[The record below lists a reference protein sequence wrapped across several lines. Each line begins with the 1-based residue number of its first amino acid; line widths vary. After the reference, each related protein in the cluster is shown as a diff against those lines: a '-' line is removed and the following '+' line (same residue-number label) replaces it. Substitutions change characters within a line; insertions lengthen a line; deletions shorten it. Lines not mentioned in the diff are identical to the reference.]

1 MNIRYRPEIDGLR
14 AISIISVLIYHAQL
28 ELFGSKMLT
37 GGFIGVDIF
46 FVISGYLITSIILK
60 EILIKSTFSFS
71 YFFERRVRR
80 IIPVL
85 LFVIL
90 ISFPFFYFVLSPNSF
105 INFSES
111 INSSLFFIS
120 NFFFHYKTQVY
131 ATESSLLI
139 PFLHTWSLSIE
150 EQYYILFPIFLLI
163 IFKYFRK
170 YLLLFL
176 FLGFVFSLLIAQLIS
191 KVHAEFAFYL
201 LPTRLWELLMG
212 SMLSYLE
219 INRAYRSNNKNL
231 NQYMTL
237 IGFCLLI
244 GSFIYF
250 HDRMYHPSLI
260 TLLPIIG
267 VSLIIWFSKKDELIT
282 KILSSKYFVKIGL
295 ISYSLYIWH
304 YPIFAYSRIKGI
316 MSTEIEKIF
325 LIGITFILSTLT
337 YFFIEKIFRDKKIK
351 FRKILYILSAGII
364 SIFIM
369 TTYVIKNDGLE
380 NRSKLPVINIK
391 ELNFDKIE
399 LQSEN
404 NKGIKIL
411 FFGDST
417 IGFVWD
423 YFVKQY
429 GNKMTIY
436 NFSKGDCILIFNY
449 ELEKLDKN
457 FKYKKAPICAEKM
470 KEALLTIKNS
480 KNYYAVYGGM
490 MPKVLSGKWFQDK
503 NGYKHLD
510 RITNSEIW
518 LGRYKP
524 VNPNAGSLEEAV
536 VRTIKEISK
545 NAKKTYLIY
554 PFPELNFLPR
564 QIITM
569 KDLKKLNNLT
579 ISKDVYKKRI
589 KETEKLYDSLTEKN
603 IIKIKPENIICV
615 FNNRCFSYANGR
627 FIYLD
632 DIHFGPDGTIL
643 LANEIIKDINLDNK

>member
-1 MNIRYRPEIDGLR
+1 MNIKYRPEIDGLR
-14 AISIISVLIYHAQL
+14 AISIIAVIIYHSQL

-60 EILIKSTFSFS
+60 EILIKKTFSFL

-85 LFVIL
+85 LFIIL

-105 INFSES
+105 VNFSES

-150 EQYYILFPIFLLI
+150 EQYYILFPFSLLI
-163 IFKYFRK
+163 ICKYFRK
-170 YLLLFL
+170 YLLHVL
-176 FLGFVFSLLIAQLIS
+176 FLGFVSSLLIAQLIS
-191 KVHAEFAFYL
+191 KDHAEFAFYL

-212 SMLSYLE
+212 SILSYFE
-219 INRAYRSNNKNL
+219 INRTYRSKNENL
-231 NQYMTL
+231 NQSMTL
-237 IGFCLLI
+237 LGFFLLI
-244 GSFIYF
+244 SSFIYF
-250 HDRMYHPSLI
+250 NDKMYHPSLI

-304 YPIFAYSRIKGI
+304 YPIFAYSRIKGM
-316 MSTEIEKIF
+316 MSTEIDKIL
-325 LIGITFILSTLT
+325 LIGITLILSTLT
-337 YFFIEKIFRDKKIK
+337 YFFIEKIFRNKKIK
-351 FRKILYILSAGII
+351 FRKILYILSAGLIT
-364 SIFIM
+364 IFIM
-369 TTYVIKNDGLE
+369 TTYVIKNNGLE
-380 NRSKLPVINIK
+380 NRSKLPVINIE

-399 LQSEN
+399 LKSNSNED
-404 NKGIKIL
+404 IKIL

-417 IGFVWD
+417 MGFLWD

-429 GNKMTIY
+429 GDKITIY
-436 NFSKGDCILIFNY
+436 NFTKGNCILIFNY
-449 ELEKLDKN
+449 ELEKLDRN
-457 FKYKKAPICAEKM
+457 FKYKKAPICADKM
-470 KEALLTIKNS
+470 KESLLTLKNL

-490 MPKVLSGKWFQDK
+490 MPKVLSGKWFYNQ
-503 NGYKHLD
+503 NGFKHLD
-510 RITNSEIW
+510 KITNSEIW

-524 VNPNAGSLEEAV
+524 VNSNAGSLEEEI
-536 VRTIKEISK
+536 VRTIEEISK
-545 NAKKTYLIY
+545 NAKKMYLIY
-554 PFPELNFLPR
+554 PLPELNFLPR
-564 QIITM
+564 QIISM
-569 KDLKKLNNLT
+569 EELKELNNLT
-579 ISKDVYKKRI
+579 ISKEVYKKRI
-589 KETEKLYDSLTEKN
+589 KETEKLYDPFSAEN
-603 IIKIKPENIICV
+603 IIKIKPENIICT
-615 FNNRCFSYANGR
+615 FKNRCVSYANGR

-632 DIHFGPDGTIL
+632 DVHFGPEGTTL
-643 LANEIIKDINLDNK
+643 LANEIIKDINLENK